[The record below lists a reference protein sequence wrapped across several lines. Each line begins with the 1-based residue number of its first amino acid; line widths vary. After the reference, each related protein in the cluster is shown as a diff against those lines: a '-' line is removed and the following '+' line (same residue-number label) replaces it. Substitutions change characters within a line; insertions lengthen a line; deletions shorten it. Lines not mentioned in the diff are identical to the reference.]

1 MNDRIVI
8 LCSYDG
14 KINYLENNMP
24 VYEGGTTRPLFIT
37 KSCTFDELV
46 NELHKLTLTNSRE
59 YHLSVVCNY
68 PVVENRT
75 SGIQISSDYDMGLI
89 HVLHDEKRSVEL
101 FIEKH
106 QRDLGKSLNYEGM
119 YSRMLEDPEVDSV
132 GFLSPQQDEC
142 WTQSQYMSGPSFVGT
157 SNAFDTNTGIQE
169 DNASVE
175 SENDDEEEG
184 LQINSMTVID
194 RDDGEIQH
202 IDGAYVNN
210 EYVGLEDPPPDELQG
225 DEWIDNSAM
234 ESVPIGTNSGVDTQ
248 AEDFSFIKG
257 DLYESKEKL
266 IHAIRTYSIAK
277 NVKFRPTKNNTT
289 SYNVVCFYR
298 KDDDVEDNSGHHD
311 GNARCPWKLNSRS
324 GSRVGGQFKITA
336 YNGLHTCSNPR
347 LEMNNKN
354 ASSSFI
360 YRLIL
365 PHLREDLDLRP
376 KDIRL
381 LVHKATNL
389 DVSYHK
395 CWNARR
401 KAMIKIFGDWDKS
414 YEILPHYLE
423 ALKRE
428 NPGTVYEVSS
438 DPVDGGERRFTGV
451 FWAFGPCIEGFR
463 YCRPLLSIDG
473 THLYG
478 KYKGVLLVATGVD
491 ADGGLFPLAFAVVD
505 VENTENWAWFFACI
519 RYHIPSVGTRS
530 ITFISDRMK
539 GIPRAL
545 QRHFPPPHAHR
556 YCLRHIR
563 DNFKKKYG
571 NAQVQ
576 DLLWQAGCATEKYV
590 YEQIRERIKF
600 TSRAAHDW
608 IETSLGPN
616 NVDKWALCED
626 GGRRFCMMTT
636 NASESFN
643 GVLKGA
649 RGMPIQALVAK
660 TFYRLNKFFVR
671 RRELGENMRSQL
683 TPKVDEMLAARIVQ
697 ARSFQV
703 VRYSFNEWEVLEG
716 ITHRENRS
724 YKVNMLVDHTCT
736 CTCNVPQLQLIPCSH
751 VVAACSDL
759 QGGARIS
766 HYEFVDACMGET
778 GALLEESTGPSKELI
793 FLAMESLLKCPW
805 NIYLELGAAWG

>member
-175 SENDDEEEG
+175 SENDEEEG
-184 LQINSMTVID
+184 LQINSMTLID
-194 RDDGEIQH
+194 RDDGENQH

-266 IHAIRTYSIAK
+266 IHAIH
-277 NVKFRPTKNNTT
+277 
-289 SYNVVCFYR
+289 
-298 KDDDVEDNSGHHD
+298 DDVEDNSGHHD

-365 PHLREDLDLRP
+365 SHLREDLDLRP

-401 KAMIKIFGDWDKS
+401 KAMIKIFGDWNKS

-463 YCRPLLSIDG
+463 HCRPLLSIDG

-519 RYHIPSVGTRS
+519 RYHIPSVGTRP

-545 QRHFPPPHAHR
+545 QQHFPSPHAHR

-576 DLLWQAGCATEKYV
+576 DLLW
-590 YEQIRERIKF
+590 
-600 TSRAAHDW
+600 H
-608 IETSLGPN
+608 
-616 NVDKWALCED
+616 
-626 GGRRFCMMTT
+626 
-636 NASESFN
+636 
-643 GVLKGA
+643 
-649 RGMPIQALVAK
+649 
-660 TFYRLNKFFVR
+660 
-671 RRELGENMRSQL
+671 
-683 TPKVDEMLAARIVQ
+683 
-697 ARSFQV
+697 
-703 VRYSFNEWEVLEG
+703 
-716 ITHRENRS
+716 
-724 YKVNMLVDHTCT
+724 
-736 CTCNVPQLQLIPCSH
+736 
-751 VVAACSDL
+751 
-759 QGGARIS
+759 
-766 HYEFVDACMGET
+766 
-778 GALLEESTGPSKELI
+778 
-793 FLAMESLLKCPW
+793 
-805 NIYLELGAAWG
+805 

>member
-1 MNDRIVI
+1 
-8 LCSYDG
+8 
-14 KINYLENNMP
+14 
-24 VYEGGTTRPLFIT
+24 
-37 KSCTFDELV
+37 
-46 NELHKLTLTNSRE
+46 
-59 YHLSVVCNY
+59 
-68 PVVENRT
+68 
-75 SGIQISSDYDMGLI
+75 MGLI

-106 QRDLGKSLNYEGM
+106 QRDLGKSLNSQGM

-169 DNASVE
+169 DNESVE

-184 LQINSMTVID
+184 LQINSMTLID
-194 RDDGEIQH
+194 RDDGENQH
-202 IDGAYVNN
+202 IDGCYVNN
-210 EYVGLEDPPPDELQG
+210 EYVVLEDPPPDELQG

-248 AEDFSFIKG
+248 AEDFSFMMG
-257 DLYESKEKL
+257 DLYDSKGKL

-324 GSRVGGQFKITA
+324 GARVCGQFKITA

-360 YRLIL
+360 CRLIL
-365 PHLREDLDLRP
+365 PYLREDLDLRP

-401 KAMIKIFGDWDKS
+401 KAMIKIFGDWDNS

-505 VENTENWAWFFACI
+505 VENTENWAWFFTCI
-519 RYHIPSVGTRS
+519 RYHIPSVETRP
-530 ITFISDRMK
+530 IIFISDRMK

-545 QRHFPPPHAHR
+545 
-556 YCLRHIR
+556 L
-563 DNFKKKYG
+563 
-571 NAQVQ
+571 
-576 DLLWQAGCATEKYV
+576 
-590 YEQIRERIKF
+590 
-600 TSRAAHDW
+600 
-608 IETSLGPN
+608 
-616 NVDKWALCED
+616 
-626 GGRRFCMMTT
+626 
-636 NASESFN
+636 
-643 GVLKGA
+643 
-649 RGMPIQALVAK
+649 
-660 TFYRLNKFFVR
+660 
-671 RRELGENMRSQL
+671 
-683 TPKVDEMLAARIVQ
+683 
-697 ARSFQV
+697 
-703 VRYSFNEWEVLEG
+703 
-716 ITHRENRS
+716 
-724 YKVNMLVDHTCT
+724 
-736 CTCNVPQLQLIPCSH
+736 
-751 VVAACSDL
+751 
-759 QGGARIS
+759 
-766 HYEFVDACMGET
+766 
-778 GALLEESTGPSKELI
+778 
-793 FLAMESLLKCPW
+793 
-805 NIYLELGAAWG
+805 

>member
-1 MNDRIVI
+1 
-8 LCSYDG
+8 
-14 KINYLENNMP
+14 
-24 VYEGGTTRPLFIT
+24 
-37 KSCTFDELV
+37 
-46 NELHKLTLTNSRE
+46 
-59 YHLSVVCNY
+59 
-68 PVVENRT
+68 
-75 SGIQISSDYDMGLI
+75 
-89 HVLHDEKRSVEL
+89 
-101 FIEKH
+101 
-106 QRDLGKSLNYEGM
+106 
-119 YSRMLEDPEVDSV
+119 
-132 GFLSPQQDEC
+132 
-142 WTQSQYMSGPSFVGT
+142 
-157 SNAFDTNTGIQE
+157 
-169 DNASVE
+169 
-175 SENDDEEEG
+175 
-184 LQINSMTVID
+184 
-194 RDDGEIQH
+194 
-202 IDGAYVNN
+202 
-210 EYVGLEDPPPDELQG
+210 
-225 DEWIDNSAM
+225 M
-234 ESVPIGTNSGVDTQ
+234 ESVPIGTNSGVDTH
-248 AEDFSFIKG
+248 AKDFSFMKG

-266 IHAIRTYSIAK
+266 IHAIHTYSIAK

-324 GSRVGGQFKITA
+324 GARVGGQFKITA

-401 KAMIKIFGDWDKS
+401 KAMIKIFEDWDNS

-428 NPGTVYEVSS
+428 NLGIVYEVSS

-491 ADGGLFPLAFAVVD
+491 ADGGLFPLAFVVVD

-519 RYHIPSVGTRS
+519 RYHIPSVGTRP

-600 TSRAAHDW
+600 ISRAAHDW

-636 NASESFN
+636 NTSESFN
-643 GVLKGA
+643 GVLRGA
-649 RGMPIQALVAK
+649 CDMPIQTLVAK

-671 RRELGENMRSQL
+671 HRELGENIRSEL

-766 HYEFVDACMGET
+766 HYEFVDAWYSAYNYQQTYKECFRPPYDSRHWTQDGPRILPPLYKRSAGRPRSVRIRNSMNDGREGARRRNKCSRCLFIMDPGPENPDVLYLQASHCSDHIGSGEPVPEFTMIEHSQSHSAWVIKDERVLLLIAQAGFRPCSTIRYIRLDWPLITALIERWRPETNSFHMHIGKCTITLQDVAVILGLRIDGPVVT
-778 GALLEESTGPSKELI
+778 GTDDHSWPGVCARLLGQVPDLRSG
-793 FLAMESLLKCPW
+793 AMKLSWLRQTF
-805 NIYLELGAAWG
+805 

>member
-1 MNDRIVI
+1 
-8 LCSYDG
+8 
-14 KINYLENNMP
+14 
-24 VYEGGTTRPLFIT
+24 
-37 KSCTFDELV
+37 
-46 NELHKLTLTNSRE
+46 
-59 YHLSVVCNY
+59 
-68 PVVENRT
+68 
-75 SGIQISSDYDMGLI
+75 
-89 HVLHDEKRSVEL
+89 
-101 FIEKH
+101 
-106 QRDLGKSLNYEGM
+106 
-119 YSRMLEDPEVDSV
+119 MLEDSEVDSV

-184 LQINSMTVID
+184 LQINSMTLID
-194 RDDGEIQH
+194 RDDGENQH
-202 IDGAYVNN
+202 IDGCYVNN
-210 EYVGLEDPPPDELQG
+210 EYVVLEDPPPDELQG
-225 DEWIDNSAM
+225 DEWIDNSVM

-248 AEDFSFIKG
+248 AEDFSFMKG
-257 DLYESKEKL
+257 DLYESKEKS
-266 IHAIRTYSIAK
+266 IHAIRTYSITK
-277 NVKFRPTKNNTT
+277 NVKFRATKNNTT

-324 GSRVGGQFKITA
+324 GVRVGGQFKITA

-428 NPGTVYEVSS
+428 NPGIVYEVSS

-451 FWAFGPCIEGFR
+451 FWAFGPYIEGFR

-491 ADGGLFPLAFAVVD
+491 ADGGLFPLAFAMVD
-505 VENTENWAWFFACI
+505 VENTEN
-519 RYHIPSVGTRS
+519 
-530 ITFISDRMK
+530 
-539 GIPRAL
+539 
-545 QRHFPPPHAHR
+545 
-556 YCLRHIR
+556 
-563 DNFKKKYG
+563 
-571 NAQVQ
+571 
-576 DLLWQAGCATEKYV
+576 
-590 YEQIRERIKF
+590 
-600 TSRAAHDW
+600 
-608 IETSLGPN
+608 
-616 NVDKWALCED
+616 
-626 GGRRFCMMTT
+626 
-636 NASESFN
+636 
-643 GVLKGA
+643 
-649 RGMPIQALVAK
+649 
-660 TFYRLNKFFVR
+660 
-671 RRELGENMRSQL
+671 
-683 TPKVDEMLAARIVQ
+683 
-697 ARSFQV
+697 
-703 VRYSFNEWEVLEG
+703 
-716 ITHRENRS
+716 
-724 YKVNMLVDHTCT
+724 
-736 CTCNVPQLQLIPCSH
+736 
-751 VVAACSDL
+751 
-759 QGGARIS
+759 
-766 HYEFVDACMGET
+766 
-778 GALLEESTGPSKELI
+778 
-793 FLAMESLLKCPW
+793 
-805 NIYLELGAAWG
+805 